1 MLSRPTRRAT
11 PTAKEILALL
21 DAALEAGMKSDID
34 QLALAVTTADK
45 LLRGDAGQFCM
56 ADNHQL
62 VAAMTSRIDQ
72 LDAIVDA
79 YELTLEKSASLQTET
94 SEHALQEI
102 IRAKD
107 AIWELRNDRIRTAR
121 LVDALA
127 GQGASSSARSG
138 YFSIQQ
144 AFSGLDRLEVR
155 GRDSAGIHVLVSN
168 HGLKPTDKNVKA
180 LLTNR
185 SEDALFMSGSVRMT
199 ENAWSFV
206 YKAAAEIGELG
217 DNTRVMRNAVMA
229 DDLLRLMDALQLE
242 RVHLV
247 GHSTGGAIGQH
258 IALRAKERLAS
269 LVLSA
274 SWAGPTPLFLQ
285 TFHTRRDILINSGP
299 LNYLMVGTLLATPT
313 WYLHDRFKDTHSFFE
328 TRIAEF
334 PGLEI
339 ELGRLNAVM
348 SHDLRHRLSEIRV
361 PTLVI
366 GARDDQL
373 TPSTMSEEL
382 AQRIADA
389 RLCLLREGGHFCP
402 QTVTTE
408 YNAAVLGFLRE
419 QRKANEG
426 NETWRSTLQASRSR

>member
-1 MLSRPTRRAT
+1 
-11 PTAKEILALL
+11 
-21 DAALEAGMKSDID
+21 
-34 QLALAVTTADK
+34 
-45 LLRGDAGQFCM
+45 
-56 ADNHQL
+56 
-62 VAAMTSRIDQ
+62 
-72 LDAIVDA
+72 
-79 YELTLEKSASLQTET
+79 
-94 SEHALQEI
+94 
-102 IRAKD
+102 
-107 AIWELRNDRIRTAR
+107 
-121 LVDALA
+121 
-127 GQGASSSARSG
+127 
-138 YFSIQQ
+138 
-144 AFSGLDRLEVR
+144 
-155 GRDSAGIHVLVSN
+155 
-168 HGLKPTDKNVKA
+168 
-180 LLTNR
+180 
-185 SEDALFMSGSVRMT
+185 
-199 ENAWSFV
+199 
-206 YKAAAEIGELG
+206 
-217 DNTRVMRNAVMA
+217 
-229 DDLLRLMDALQLE
+229 
-242 RVHLV
+242 V